1 MKTPLTNYTLFSTDW
16 AAAERQAFLLRIPR
30 NRRRQDRLLAPGLTA
45 RGVWMMDVSASDR
58 RSIKAQLADRGDCRA
73 AWWRI
78 NQRVHRVLHPQATLE
93 QQMYAFHKRHHRLT
107 IALWSLLFDYREVF
121 QAIRQHGVAAG
132 LRCAIIQCRRADGR
146 HE

>member
-1 MKTPLTNYTLFSTDW
+1 MKTHLTNQTIFSTDW
-16 AAAERQAFLLRIPR
+16 AAAERQTFLRSIPR
-30 NRRRQDRLLAPGLTA
+30 TRRKQEFQLAPGIPA
-45 RGVWMMDVSASDR
+45 RGIWMTDVSASDR
-58 RSIKAQLADRGDCRA
+58 RSVKAQMTGRGDYRA

-107 IALWSLLFDYREVF
+107 IALWTLLFDYREVL

-132 LRCAIIQCRRADGR
+132 LRCAIIQCHRADGR